1 MCMRVCSLICLT
13 LTIATPGLSSQEKEP
28 PLLLQRPSLSTDR
41 IVFVFA
47 GDLWTVARSGGDA
60 HRLTDTPF
68 LETNPAFAPDGSQ
81 IAFTG
86 ERDGNL
92 DVYVLPAT
100 GGTPRRLT
108 FHPARDEVVGWTPDG
123 ARILFASGRSRNHG
137 GNQSTMRLFTVV
149 AAGGFPE
156 EVPLP
161 VAGDG
166 SFSPDGARIAFVKQ
180 LNNSLNTHKRYRGG
194 TTRRIWLANLSDSST
209 APIPRDNSN
218 DFRPM
223 WTGDAL
229 YFLSDRNGPTSLFRY
244 DQGSKR
250 VTQLV
255 ENRGFDMKWAS
266 AGPGAIVYE
275 QFGSLHLY
283 HLRTGKTQPVP
294 VRLAGDLPEVKPR
307 LVNVSRQLRLNQAR
321 LSPDGAHVLVEA
333 RGEILTIPAEKGES
347 RNITNTPGV
356 AERDPAWSPDGKR
369 IAYFSDESGE
379 YELHIRDHSGGVVE
393 RIRLGAKPAFYQS
406 PVWSPDAKKLAY
418 LDNHLGL
425 WYLDIAAKRPV
436 LVDRDHYQ
444 WESNPAAAWSP
455 DSEWLAYRKQLP
467 SGLGAVFLY
476 SLANAKPVQVT
487 DGMSDCATPV
497 FDRQGKYLY
506 FLASTDSGPSREIDV
521 LKTTRRVTSG
531 VYLTVLSR
539 HEPSPLGPGRS
550 EGATGVEPHVRV
562 DLEDIGRRAIPL
574 PMPPRRYT
582 ALEVGKAGVVFVAER
597 VEGTRP
603 AEAGVTIH
611 RFDLSRRQAGVFIS
625 GARGFQIA
633 ANGERVL
640 YRQGSQLLV
649 ASSLDGGSKIPL
661 KTDDLEVRSDPKAE
675 WRQIYRE
682 AWRLVRDFFYDR
694 NYHGL
699 DLKATAKRYEPF
711 LDRLA
716 SRRDL
721 NYLIAEMVGELS
733 VGHISVWG
741 GDDSPP
747 GNPPPTGLLGAD
759 YRIENGRYRIVK
771 VYRGENWNPEAL
783 APLTQPG
790 INVSAGEYLLAVN
803 ERELRA
809 EDNIY
814 SAFAGLAGKAAVL
827 RVASTPDGGD
837 AREVTVVPIASETW
851 LRALEWVEQNRREVA
866 RRTNGRVA
874 YIYLPNTA
882 DEGARRFLREFYAQS
897 RKEAAIIDERFN
909 GGGEHATD
917 IVEYL
922 VRKPMNFTTTRDGA
936 DFPQPTG
943 VIAGPKVMIINEFS
957 GSGGDLLPWYFRRA
971 RAGTL
976 VGKRTW
982 GGVVGLW
989 DRTPPLLDGGALV
1002 IPSGLSWNP
1011 DGKWDLEN
1019 VGVPPDIEV
1028 EQDPQL
1034 VRQGRDPQLEKAIEV
1049 VLNEMKEHPPTKPKR
1064 PTYPGWN
1071 DRNAKR

>member
-1 MCMRVCSLICLT
+1 MRLRACPLIYLT
-13 LTIATPGLSSQEKEP
+13 LTISAPGLSSQDKEP

-47 GDLWTVARSGGDA
+47 GDLWGVARSGGDA
-60 HRLTDTPF
+60 RRLTDTPF
-68 LETNPAFAPDGSQ
+68 LETDPSFSPDGSQ
-81 IAFTG
+81 IAFTC

-92 DVYVLPAT
+92 DVYVMPAI
-100 GGTPRRLT
+100 GGTSRRVT
-108 FHPARDEVVGWTPDG
+108 FHPGRDEVIGWSPDG
-123 ARILFASGRSRNHG
+123 TRIVFASGRSRNNG
-137 GNQSTMRLFTVV
+137 GNQSTMRLFTVE
-149 AAGGFPE
+149 AAGGFPG

-166 SFSPDGARIAFVKQ
+166 SFSPDGTRIAFVKKRHG
-180 LNNSLNTHKRYRGG
+180 LNTWKRYRGG
-194 TTRRIWLANLSDSST
+194 HTEQVSLASLADSST
-209 APIPRDNSN
+209 VPIPRENSN
-218 DFRPM
+218 DIRPM
-223 WTGDAL
+223 WIGDAI
-229 YFLSDRNGPTSLFRY
+229 YFLSDRNGPTTLFRY
-244 DQGSKR
+244 DVRGKR

-283 HLRTGKTQPVP
+283 DLQTGKTKQVP

-307 LVNVSRQLRLNQAR
+307 VVNVSRQLRLDQAR
-321 LSPDGAHVLVEA
+321 LSPDGARVLVEA
-333 RGEILTIPAEKGES
+333 RGEIFTVPAEKGES
-347 RNITNTPGV
+347 LNISNTPGV

-379 YELHIRDHSGGVVE
+379 YELHVRDHSGGVVE
-393 RIRLGAKPAFYQS
+393 RIRLGEKPAFYHN

-425 WYLDIAAKRPV
+425 WYVDLAAKRPV

-444 WESNPAAAWSP
+444 WETDPAPAWSP

-467 SGLGAVFLY
+467 SGFGAIFLY
-476 SLANAKPVQVT
+476 SLTGGKPVQAT
-487 DGMSDCATPV
+487 DGMSDCAKPV

-506 FLASTDSGPSREIDV
+506 FIASTDSGPSREIDV

-531 VYLTVLSR
+531 VYLMVLSR
-539 HEPSPLGPGRS
+539 HQPSPLGPGRS
-550 EGATGVEPHVRV
+550 EGAAPAEPRVRV

-574 PMPPRRYT
+574 PIPPRRYT
-582 ALEVGKAGVVFVAER
+582 GIEAGEVGVVFVAER

-603 AEAGVTIH
+603 AEAGLTIH
-611 RFDLSRRQAGVFIS
+611 RFDLSRRQAGVFLT
-625 GARGFQIA
+625 GVRGFQVA
-633 ANGERVL
+633 LNGEKVL

-649 ASSLDGGSKIPL
+649 ASSLDGGSKIPV
-661 KTDDLEVRSDPKAE
+661 KTADLEVRSDPKAE
-675 WRQIYRE
+675 WRQIYCE

-699 DLKATAKRYEPF
+699 DLKAVAKRYEPF

-733 VGHISVWG
+733 VGHISVGGG
-741 GDDSPP
+741 GDPPP
-747 GNPPPTGLLGAD
+747 GNAPQAGLLGAD
-759 YRIENGRYRIVK
+759 YRIENGRYCFAK
-771 VYRGENWNPEAL
+771 VYRGESWNPDVL
-783 APLTQPG
+783 APLAQPG
-790 INVSAGEYLLAVN
+790 INVSVGEYLLAIN
-803 ERELRA
+803 GRELRA
-809 EDNIY
+809 ADNIY
-814 SAFAGLAGKAAVL
+814 NAFAGLAGKAAVL
-827 RVASTPDGGD
+827 RVASTPDGGG
-837 AREVTVVPIASETW
+837 AREVTVIPVASETR
-851 LRALEWVEQNRREVA
+851 LRALDWVEENRREVA

-882 DEGARRFLREFYAQS
+882 GEGARRFIREFYAQAGM
-897 RKEAAIIDERFN
+897 EAAIIDERFN

-989 DRTPPLLDGGALV
+989 DRTPPLLDGGFLV

-1011 DGKWDLEN
+1011 DGTWDLEN

-1028 EQDPQL
+1028 EQDPRL
-1034 VRQGRDPQLEKAIEV
+1034 VRQGRDPQLERAIEV
-1049 VLNEMKEHPPTKPKR
+1049 VLNELRRKPALR
-1064 PTYPGWN
+1064 PTRPQYPRGA
-1071 DRNAKR
+1071 R